1 MKPII
6 FSLKIVPV
14 ELRQGLREIVR
25 DHAARFASRGG
36 LALAFQADSSL
47 PEEGLRTSL
56 EGGAVVIRYRSRSG
70 ALRALGRLL
79 AARTPEEL
87 VFTEV
92 SPFTLRGLMID
103 CSRNGVMTVEA
114 LQAFLRRV
122 SLMGINM
129 FMLYTEDTYE
139 VPGEP
144 FFGYLRGAY
153 SQRELKAIDDYA
165 HSLGIELI
173 PCIQTLAHLEQILQW
188 PTYREYRDTEHI
200 LLPGYDKTYDL
211 IRKMIR
217 AATASVRSG
226 RIHIGMDEAHG
237 LGTGRYRE
245 IFGERRAFDIMNEHL
260 GRVRD
265 ICADEGLRPMIWS
278 DMYFRLGSRTH
289 SYYDMNWQIPDD
301 VIEKIP
307 RDVQLVYWDY
317 YHDEPETYRKMI
329 GFHRRLG
336 VEPIMAGGIWTWPR
350 FWCALPWTFKT
361 ISACLAAC
369 RAEGLREVFMT
380 MWGDDGMEVD
390 LFSALP
396 GVQFFCEQAFAAEA
410 ALDTV
415 QQRFEAIC
423 GCAFEPWIRAA
434 DLDLVP
440 GIANRH
446 KSRTNAAKGLL
457 WQDPAL
463 AILDPHIR
471 LEAVSRH
478 YRQLADELSRAANG
492 EGLAARLGFPA
503 AIARTLAR
511 KVPLRQALATALKTN
526 NRRKLRMLAERD
538 LPGLIAA
545 VQELWKCHRR
555 MWMATYKPFGWEVI
569 ENRYGGLL
577 ARLQTVRD
585 RVQDYLS
592 RRTNS
597 LPELTAKLLDPW
609 PEIKDDIILS
619 TAARVRTPSYIK

>member
-6 FSLKIVPV
+6 FSPQIVPT
-14 ELRQGLREIVR
+14 ELRQGLREIVW
-25 DHAARFASRGG
+25 DHADRFASRGG
-36 LALAFQADSSL
+36 LALKFQADSSL
-47 PEEGLRTSL
+47 PEAGLRASL
-56 EGGAVVIRYRSRSG
+56 EGGAVVIRYRTRSG

-79 AARTPEEL
+79 AAGMPEEL
-87 VFTEV
+87 VFAEV

-103 CSRNGVMTVEA
+103 CSRNGVITLEA

-129 FMLYTEDTYE
+129 LMLYTEDTYE

-153 SQRELKAIDDYA
+153 SQRELKAIDRYA

-173 PCIQTLAHLEQILQW
+173 PCIQTMAHLEQILQW
-188 PTYREYRDTEHI
+188 PAYRDYRDTESV
-200 LLPGYDKTYDL
+200 LLAGHDKTYEL

-217 AATASVRSG
+217 AATASVRSR

-317 YHDEPETYRKMI
+317 YHDDPETYRKMI

-336 VEPIMAGGIWTWPR
+336 AEPIMAGGIWTWSH
-350 FWCALPWTFKT
+350 FWCALPWSFTA
-361 ISACLAAC
+361 ISACLTAC

-390 LFSALP
+390 IFSALP
-396 GVQFFCEQAFAAEA
+396 GVQFFCERCFDGEA
-410 ALDTV
+410 GLDTV
-415 QQRFEAIC
+415 ARRFEAIC
-423 GCAFEPWIRAA
+423 GCPFEPWLRAA
-434 DLDLVP
+434 ELDLVP
-440 GIANRH
+440 GVANPA

-463 AILDPHIR
+463 PILDPQIR
-471 LEAVSRH
+471 AEAVTRH
-478 YRQLADELSRAANG
+478 YRRLADELGRAAKG
-492 EGLAARLGFPA
+492 EGLAERLAFPA

-511 KVPLRQALATALKTN
+511 KVPLRQALATALRTG
-526 NRRKLRMLAERD
+526 NRRKLRILAERD

-545 VQELWKCHRR
+545 VQELWKCHRQI
-555 MWMATYKPFGWEVI
+555 WMATYKPFGWEVI

-577 ARLQTVRD
+577 ARLRTIRD
-585 RVQDYLS
+585 RVKDYLAG
-592 RRTNS
+592 RTKS
-597 LPELTAKLLDPW
+597 LPELTAKLLNPW
-609 PEIKDDIILS
+609 PEIKGDIVYTS
-619 TAARVRTPSYIK
+619 AARVRTPSYIK